1 MSLSHFSSQQCQPIQ
16 TTMPERLHM
25 VPYREFTMQ
34 IKKAVPPRANPLPYG
49 CFAVSMHAVWGNTHF
64 LSFTDIK
71 TQGRLDLKLLSESEL
86 KMQEPFNS
94 CQTTRRPKGTR
105 FFDRKTNVTKFYSW
119 KMTATKSE
127 LHTLCAQVVTPK
139 TSVSCLERQF
149 TSSRL
154 NFLWNVLK
162 VKTFLL
168 FKQTKLKVCAPSRR
182 TRLLVS

>member
-1 MSLSHFSSQQCQPIQ
+1 
-16 TTMPERLHM
+16 MPERLHM

-34 IKKAVPPRANPLPYG
+34 IKKAVPLRANPLLYG
-49 CFAVSMHAVWGNTHF
+49 CFAVSMHAIWGNTHF
-64 LSFTDIK
+64 LSFIDIES
-71 TQGRLDLKLLSESEL
+71 QGRLDLKLLSESEL
-86 KMQEPFNS
+86 TMQEPFNS

-105 FFDRKTNVTKFYSW
+105 FCDRKTNLTKFYSW
-119 KMTATKSE
+119 KKTATKFSDYE
-127 LHTLCAQVVTPK
+127 RHTLCAQVVTPK

-182 TRLLVS
+182 TRLLVSWMKDVKGSYET